1 MRLSAATAP
10 PLDPDAPSTEPKF
23 SLMHEYS
30 WILSPSAAAAVAA
43 ASTGVF
49 EFWGPAA
56 SPHRLSIVCAADGS
70 ARVRACIRQGPD
82 APAPL
87 PPVYLYL
94 IFPSLCTSAPSP
106 LPRHLPHVTS
116 SPKRTHAQPPLP
128 RMLPPQ
134 SPPLTA
140 ATLCR
145 ASCRSP
151 TLLPLLMCLP
161 PLLAASVLK

>member
-1 MRLSAATAP
+1 
-10 PLDPDAPSTEPKF
+10 
-23 SLMHEYS
+23 MHEYS

-49 EFWGPAA
+49 EFWGPAG

-82 APAPL
+82 PPAPL
-87 PPVYLYL
+87 PPCLSLPHISLFLHPPV
-94 IFPSLCTSAPSP
+94 PSL
-106 LPRHLPHVTS
+106 LPRRLLHVTS
-116 SPKRTHAQPPLP
+116 SPKRTRAQPPPPLMP
-128 RMLPPQ
+128 PPQ

-151 TLLPLLMCLP
+151 TLLPLLMCLM
-161 PLLAASVLK
+161 PLSAASVLKSNQ